1 MAGIKLRV
9 DAYTQCG
16 TKREINQDCV
26 GVGKWISNQKS
37 PDQYS
42 SFLKSDQEP
51 HLFLIADGLGGH
63 DDGELA
69 SHFSIGYISNEF
81 SENKPFDINS
91 AISSVH
97 TKLTMDG
104 RHSAKPMGTTIV
116 GLILHNNE
124 ATFFNVGDSRG
135 YMITDNL
142 IQQFTYDDR
151 SIYNKPNVISRC
163 LGGGVSLPTAYTQS
177 QNYDHTKTFLL
188 VSDGIS
194 NWLSDKKISE
204 IINDEH
210 ENYSKKLCLE
220 AIKSGSSDDVS
231 TIFIKCMGHPTPSG
245 YL

>member
-16 TKREINQDCV
+16 TNRKINQDCV
-26 GVGKWISNQKS
+26 GVGKWISNQNS

-42 SFLKSDQEP
+42 GFLKPDQEP

-69 SHFSIGYISNEF
+69 SHFAIRYISNAF
-81 SENKPFDINS
+81 SENKYFDINS

-116 GLILHNNE
+116 GLTLHNNG

-135 YMITDNL
+135 YMIADNL
-142 IQQFTYDDR
+142 LQQFTYDDR
-151 SIYNKPNVISRC
+151 SIHNRPNVISRC
-163 LGGGVSLPTAYTQS
+163 LGGWCFITLSLYEKP
-177 QNYDHTKTFLL
+177 
-188 VSDGIS
+188 
-194 NWLSDKKISE
+194 
-204 IINDEH
+204 
-210 ENYSKKLCLE
+210 KL
-220 AIKSGSSDDVS
+220 
-231 TIFIKCMGHPTPSG
+231 
-245 YL
+245 